1 MRTRPTA
8 ADAER
13 RRWSEDRTPIRRALG
28 LAFDVGPKGS
38 VTWLTVEGSTGEGAK
53 RRIHGIELPFE
64 DGSFGRLVCSEGFQ
78 LLADRGR
85 ALEEM
90 HRVLVRGGEIEV
102 AVPGSIEGNPPFA
115 ELAASLERRSGA
127 RGAAAIRWFFCMP
140 QPDDLRGALA
150 SGAFEDIRIDVVRTT
165 TRSPS
170 TGAFLARAGFFDRR
184 TAAELTHLVR
194 ALKSRAEKG
203 GSPIGTET
211 IVGHARRV

>member
-13 RRWSEDRTPIRRALG
+13 RRWSEDRTAIRRALE
-28 LAFDVGPKGS
+28 LAFDVGPEGS
-38 VTWLTVEGSTGEGAK
+38 VTWLTVEGSTDEAASH
-53 RRIHGIELPFE
+53 RIHGIELPFE
-64 DGSFGRLVCSEGFQ
+64 DGSFDRLVCAEGFQ

-115 ELAASLERRSGA
+115 EFAASLERRSGA
-127 RGAAAIRWFFCMP
+127 RGAAAIRWLFCMP
-140 QPDDLRGALA
+140 EPDDLRGALVA
-150 SGAFEDIRIDVVRTT
+150 GAFEDVRIDVVRTT
-165 TRSPS
+165 ARSPS
-170 TGAFLARAGFFDRR
+170 IETFLARSGFFDRQ
-184 TAAELTHLVR
+184 TTAELAHLLR
-194 ALKSRAEKG
+194 ALESRADEHG
-203 GSPIGTET
+203 LRLGTET